1 MKRIW
6 KRALLWLY
14 QRQLQAAWEDA
25 YERTLEAQRK
35 QMAEQASRLRYE
47 SVLDGVQARERRRA
61 EQSRDLGEAVER
73 RKRMN

>member
-1 MKRIW
+1 MRRLW

-35 QMAEQASRLRYE
+35 QMAKQA
-47 SVLDGVQARERRRA
+47 QAIDDRTLSEIRRRLA
-61 EQSRDLGEAVER
+61 EIRSRKIGETVER